1 MSRIPVNFV
10 HSRQIN
16 FHIYNLSAVVRQK
29 NRKIARICRLL
40 DIRTEKNCISN
51 QTAAPGL
58 TSDLTS
64 RIDFGIDSKIVSGSG
79 RNFSFIQKEQLPR
92 SICVKPRSSRSFF
105 AILFLTNS
113 DSQRVFYN
121 LIHIP

>member
-40 DIRTEKNCISN
+40 DIRTEKTVYI
-51 QTAAPGL
+51 Q
-58 TSDLTS
+58 SDCRS
-64 RIDFGIDSKIVSGSG
+64 RIDFRFDSRFDLKD
-79 RNFSFIQKEQLPR
+79 RLR
-92 SICVKPRSSRSFF
+92 
-105 AILFLTNS
+105 
-113 DSQRVFYN
+113 D
-121 LIHIP
+121 

>member
-40 DIRTEKNCISN
+40 DIKTEKNCIY
-51 QTAAPGL
+51 PI
-58 TSDLTS
+58 
-64 RIDFGIDSKIVSGSG
+64 R
-79 RNFSFIQKEQLPR
+79 LP
-92 SICVKPRSSRSFF
+92 
-105 AILFLTNS
+105 LQ
-113 DSQRVFYN
+113 D
-121 LIHIP
+121 